1 MSISLAD
8 DDASFLDA
16 HALEEGLASRSAPLH
31 EALQLLRSAE
41 LGSGYEAAWS
51 EWPEADQEMWECT
64 TSDGL
69 P

>member
-16 HALEEGLASRSAPLH
+16 HALEEGLASRSAALH
-31 EALQLLRSAE
+31 EALQHHRSAR
-41 LGSGYEAAWS
+41 LGSSYETAWS
-51 EWPEADQEMWECT
+51 EWTEADQEMWECT